1 MTKVKQKEK
10 AIEMLQWDNEIK
22 ADSDAGKLDFM
33 VKEAGDAKIQKLPS
47 GWRWIRCLRIR
58 S

>member
-33 VKEAGDAKIQKLPS
+33 VKEAGDAKKYGKLKD
-47 GWRWIRCLRIR
+47 L
-58 S
+58 